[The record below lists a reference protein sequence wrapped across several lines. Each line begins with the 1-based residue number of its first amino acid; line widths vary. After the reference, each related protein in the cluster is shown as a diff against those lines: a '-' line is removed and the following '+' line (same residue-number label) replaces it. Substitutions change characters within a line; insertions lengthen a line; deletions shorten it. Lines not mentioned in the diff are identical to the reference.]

1 MNKKLVLI
9 LAIAFLALSFSFAS
23 SINASDAERIAL
35 DHAGL
40 SAKDVGRVQIKSDR
54 KAGHDVY
61 KVEFFTTEGKYEYEV
76 LSADGRIVSY
86 EFDMDDDKI
95 APAFASSSPVAMDRN
110 SAFSIAL
117 QAAGVEEKDVVSKK
131 IEYEREVFGSHYDVE
146 FSDSTYKWDF
156 KIGEDGTVL
165 EGEYEL
171 KRKGLP
177 ASGASLLDQSAVQS
191 IVEKL
196 LGGPLGDIS
205 IRTDYDDGRR
215 VFKVHAVK
223 DGFIYQAELNA
234 FDGTVYSL
242 EWKKQ
247 IGLK

>member
-1 MNKKLVLI
+1 MINKKLVLI
-9 LAIAFLALSFSFAS
+9 VSVALLALSFSFAA
-23 SINASDAERIAL
+23 SINAPDAERIAL

-40 SAKDVGRVQIKSDR
+40 LVDDVGKIQIKSDK
-54 KAGHDVY
+54 KAGYDVY
-61 KVEFFTTEGKYEYEV
+61 KVEFRTAEGKYEYEV
-76 LSADGRIVSY
+76 LAADGRIISY

-95 APAFASSSPVAMDRN
+95 APSPSSVAVDRN
-110 SAFSIAL
+110 SAFRAAL
-117 QAAGVEEKDVVSKK
+117 QAAGVDEKDVVSKK
-131 IEYEREVFGSHYDVE
+131 VEYEREVFGSHYDVE
-146 FSDSTYKWDF
+146 FSDGTYKWDF
-156 KIGEDGTVL
+156 KIGEDGSVL

-177 ASGASLLDQSAVQS
+177 ASGTSLLDQSMVQS
-191 IVEKL
+191 MVERL

-215 VFKVHAVK
+215 IFKVHAVK

-247 IGLK
+247 FGLR